1 MSGLAGRRAGGLF
14 MLIVLVQPAS
24 PSARLPAQQVAPNR
38 ATAYLFTTEVRDAR
52 AIWVNPAGLGALRD
66 ASIYAETSVGDPG
79 SKGKLRQ
86 INAGFNA
93 RGLSFGYQHD
103 VLDDGLRGNTYRL
116 GIAGGSGGLALGA
129 DVARYAGS
137 GTKATGWD
145 IGTTYVALPPLTVGI
160 LASNIGQPVVRGIQQ
175 PFTFVPGFTWR
186 PFSAFS
192 FSTDARLTTDSVASY
207 SFGLSWKSGMQ
218 GWPLAL
224 LARLDT
230 DGDLRRGAFTFG
242 LSLGARDQF
251 GLMMT
256 TPGDAAGIDQ
266 ASLYGLSSREAVGGR
281 R

>member
-1 MSGLAGRRAGGLF
+1 MGGLAVKRFGGW
-14 MLIVLVQPAS
+14 IIAATVLTAQPLN
-24 PSARLPAQQVAPNR
+24 RLTSQQVAPNR

-52 AIWVNPAGLGALRD
+52 AIWVNPAGLGVLRD
-66 ASIYAETSVGDPG
+66 ASIYAEASVGDPG

-86 INAGFNA
+86 ISAGFNA

-116 GIAGGSGGLALGA
+116 GIAGGQGGLALGG

-137 GTKATGWD
+137 GAKATGWD
-145 IGTTYVALPPLTVGI
+145 IGVTYVALPPLTVGL

-186 PFSAFS
+186 PVGAFS

-224 LARLDT
+224 LARLVT
-230 DGDLRRGAFTFG
+230 DGDLRRGAFAFG

-251 GLMMT
+251 GLVMT
-256 TPGDAAGIDQ
+256 TPGDGGRIDE